1 MAACAVAVRAPAAGA
16 RKPAAA
22 RLQHPARPFHR
33 APLPMR
39 RADPA
44 PPQVASL
51 LPTGIF
57 ALKLLVSAFA
67 GVAIT
72 MGLWPDWKPVA
83 PGSIEPGRL
92 GTEGLGTES
101 PGTESLGTQSY
112 PDGWETRVY
121 RRMPRAA
128 RGLQE
133 NEIASGLDRGIPSNY
148 PRRVKTVRFTPS
160 AELTGLPSPANALAG
175 RRLRYLIGTSASGAG
190 RDGEVTEVSY
200 DTSEPAK
207 RGISIAYCNLFDEKN
222 TRRYGPYLKTSD
234 TAAQYNEGQIDP
246 RGPGW
251 EKNLRE
257 QFERRK
263 RQGFA
268 YVELDNPDAYSVNDV
283 IGAIDLAES
292 YGLKVIAKNPLLLEH
307 GATSYVAHPNVYGVI
322 VERGA
327 GAPDDMDAL
336 RRRAGKPDL
345 PVWFVAF
352 GSGRKWAGKVA
363 STAKHYRGM
372 GVTYSSA
379 GEYGNAIDIL
389 PPA

>member
-33 APLPMR
+33 APLPVR

-51 LPTGIF
+51 LPTGRF
-57 ALKLLVSAFA
+57 ALNLLVSAFS

-72 MGLWPDWKPVA
+72 MGLWPDWGPVA
-83 PGSIEPGRL
+83 PGSIELGRL

-101 PGTESLGTQSY
+101 LGRESLGTQSY

-133 NEIASGLDRGIPSNY
+133 DEIDSGLDRGIPSNY

-207 RGISIAYCNLFDEKN
+207 RGISIA
-222 TRRYGPYLKTSD
+222 
-234 TAAQYNEGQIDP
+234 
-246 RGPGW
+246 
-251 EKNLRE
+251 
-257 QFERRK
+257 
-263 RQGFA
+263 
-268 YVELDNPDAYSVNDV
+268 
-283 IGAIDLAES
+283 
-292 YGLKVIAKNPLLLEH
+292 
-307 GATSYVAHPNVYGVI
+307 
-322 VERGA
+322 
-327 GAPDDMDAL
+327 
-336 RRRAGKPDL
+336 
-345 PVWFVAF
+345 
-352 GSGRKWAGKVA
+352 
-363 STAKHYRGM
+363 
-372 GVTYSSA
+372 
-379 GEYGNAIDIL
+379 
-389 PPA
+389 

>member
-16 RKPAAA
+16 RKPAEA

-33 APLPMR
+33 APLPVR
-39 RADPA
+39 RANPA
-44 PPQVASL
+44 PRQAASL

-67 GVAIT
+67 GAAIT
-72 MGLWPDWKPVA
+72 MGLWPDDWKPVS
-83 PGSIEPGRL
+83 PGSFEPGRL
-92 GTEGLGTES
+92 GTQTS
-101 PGTESLGTQSY
+101 P
-112 PDGWETRVY
+112 DRWETRVY
-121 RRMPRAA
+121 RRMTRAA
-128 RGLQE
+128 RGLE
-133 NEIASGLDRGIPSNY
+133 EDEIDSELDRGIPSNY
-148 PRRVKTVRFTPS
+148 PRRVKTVRFTPP
-160 AELTGLPSPANALAG
+160 AQLTGLPAAADALAG
-175 RRLRYLIGTSASGAG
+175 RRLRYLIGTSASGPG

-222 TRRYGPYLKTSD
+222 TGRYGPYLKTSD

-268 YVELDNPDAYSVNDV
+268 YVELDNPDAYSIKDV

-379 GEYGNAIDIL
+379 GEYGNAVDIL

>member
-1 MAACAVAVRAPAAGA
+1 MAACAVAVRAPAAVA
-16 RKPAAA
+16 RKPVAV
-22 RLQHPARPFHR
+22 RLQHPARPFQR
-33 APLPMR
+33 PFLLVR
-39 RADPA
+39 RSVYAQRQA
-44 PPQVASL
+44 ASF

-57 ALKLLVSAFA
+57 ALKLLISAFA
-67 GVAIT
+67 GAAIT
-72 MGLWPDWKPVA
+72 TGLWPDNWRPVA
-83 PGSIEPGRL
+83 PRAFAPERPETAIGR
-92 GTEGLGTES
+92 
-101 PGTESLGTQSY
+101 
-112 PDGWETRVY
+112 DGWASRVY

-128 RGLQE
+128 RGLEEDE
-133 NEIASGLDRGIPSNY
+133 NDSGIDRALPSNY
-148 PRRVKTVRFTPS
+148 PRRVKTVTFTAP
-160 AELTGLPSPANALAG
+160 APLPGLPTAANELTG
-175 RRLRYLIGTSASGAG
+175 RRLRYLIGSSTSGPA
-190 RDGEVTEVSY
+190 RDGEIIEVSY

-222 TRRYGPYLKTSD
+222 TGRYGPYLKTSD

-257 QFERRK
+257 QYERRK

-268 YVELDNPDAYSVNDV
+268 YVELDNPDAYSVKDV
-283 IGAIDLAES
+283 IGAIELAAS
-292 YGLKVIAKNPLLLEH
+292 YGLKVIAKNPLLVEH
-307 GATSYVAHPNVYGVI
+307 GAASYVAHPNVFGVI

-352 GSGRKWAGKVA
+352 GSGRKWAGNVA
-363 STAKHYRGM
+363 STAKHYRNM
-372 GVTYSSA
+372 SVTYSSA
-379 GEYGNAIDIL
+379 GEYGNSIDIL